1 MGTREPRMRNIN
13 KLGVADVVIGGI
25 TGNGGT
31 NQNRKKLDKQ
41 GLDVFFLYF
50 EYEVR

>member
-1 MGTREPRMRNIN
+1 MWKREPRMRNIN
-13 KLGVADVVIGGI
+13 KFGVADVVIDGI
-25 TGNGGT
+25 TGNGWT
-31 NQNRKKLDKQ
+31 KQNRKKLDKQ

>member
-1 MGTREPRMRNIN
+1 MWKREPRMRNIN
-13 KLGVADVVIGGI
+13 KFEVVDVVTFCI
-25 TGNGGT
+25 TGNGWT
-31 NQNRKKLDKQ
+31 KQNRKKLDKQ